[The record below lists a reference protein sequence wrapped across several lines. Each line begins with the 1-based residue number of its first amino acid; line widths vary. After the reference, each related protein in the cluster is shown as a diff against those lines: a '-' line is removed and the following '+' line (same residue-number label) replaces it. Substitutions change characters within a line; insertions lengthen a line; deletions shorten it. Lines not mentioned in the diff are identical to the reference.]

1 MGELITS
8 FWLVTNLTIVNY
20 IYNFNVVF
28 SDKLEQKYFIWV
40 YSFDQYKFKKLI

>member
-8 FWLVTNLTIVNY
+8 FLLVTNLIIVNY

-28 SDKLEQKYFIWV
+28 SDKLEQTYFIW
-40 YSFDQYKFKKLI
+40 YSFDQHKFNFNLI